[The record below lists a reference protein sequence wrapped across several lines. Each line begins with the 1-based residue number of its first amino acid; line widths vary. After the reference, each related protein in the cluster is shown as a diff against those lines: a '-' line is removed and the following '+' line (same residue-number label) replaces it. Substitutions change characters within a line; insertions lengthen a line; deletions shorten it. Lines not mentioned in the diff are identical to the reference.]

1 MSRCAMTLPI
11 VARRSPAITTPR
23 GWVTATIVVPCR
35 TSPTT
40 ETAAAPRRPG
50 SRSGACAARKSVKEE
65 DPGVRN
71 VDGRQPERQESPMHD
86 PFSVSGERWAASG
99 ERWVA
104 GNERALMA
112 LLLAALLHVRA
123 HELLG
128 VLLQHV
134 VDLVQERVHVITE
147 LVVPLLD
154 RVGCRVLGGR
164 GIDLVVLAVGALLAA
179 TGVLHRHPYS
189 RLAAVAVKMNPTP
202 RHRQPRASAPPAVP
216 IRRRGRRPARLRR
229 CTGRSG
235 GRHGPW
241 CRAAARGSA
250 PAAASPD
257 PHRRS
262 HCPRRRRRPRRRTS
276 PSIGRGS
283 RPGCPRAALPS
294 PARRPPR

>member
-40 ETAAAPRRPG
+40 ESPAAPRRPG

-71 VDGRQPERQESPMHD
+71 VGGRQPERPESPMHD
-86 PFSVSGERWAASG
+86 PFSVSGGPRAMSG
-99 ERWVA
+99 RRA
-104 GNERALMA
+104 GDVGA

-179 TGVLHRHPYS
+179 TGVLHRHLYS
-189 RLAAVAVKMNPTP
+189 RLAAVAV
-202 RHRQPRASAPPAVP
+202 R
-216 IRRRGRRPARLRR
+216 
-229 CTGRSG
+229 
-235 GRHGPW
+235 
-241 CRAAARGSA
+241 
-250 PAAASPD
+250 
-257 PHRRS
+257 
-262 HCPRRRRRPRRRTS
+262 
-276 PSIGRGS
+276 
-283 RPGCPRAALPS
+283 
-294 PARRPPR
+294 